1 MKQISSV
8 ARGQRQIMH
17 QLDNLS
23 NLLREGIGERSQAAS
38 TRKKN
43 MMSGGGDSIKV
54 PVILTTLAIGG
65 LGIFLYRGILTRH

>member
-23 NLLREGIGERSQAAS
+23 NLLREGIGERSQAAC

-43 MMSGGGDSIKV
+43 MMAGGGDFIKV
-54 PVILTTLAIGG
+54 PVILTLAIGG